1 MSCNMNDVELCRKVR
16 QKKKPRFYKV
26 MLHNDTVNRREY
38 VVRVLLKVVKG
49 LTVEDAVNVMQH
61 AHMYGSGCVIAC
73 AQEEAERYCEGLRS
87 NGLVATVEPA
97 GYGSGNGD
105 DPTP

>member
-1 MSCNMNDVELCRKVR
+1 MYRGVNFTEFLRRYTPYRKVR

-26 MLHNDTVNRREY
+26 MLHNDSVNRREY

-61 AHMYGSGCVIAC
+61 VQCC
-73 AQEEAERYCEGLRS
+73 
-87 NGLVATVEPA
+87 P
-97 GYGSGNGD
+97 
-105 DPTP
+105 